1 MEVEARD
8 SVLARAPDVAAAEVP
23 VAARTGAEAAAK
35 FAEQLREDQ
44 LVELGTP
51 ANAGMSQ
58 RLELEELASEAET
71 TVQRI
76 ERLVRIGAIIPN
88 GDGSFTRGDVIRA
101 RVVGAFEA
109 EGFSLD
115 QMEVAIRERAVALD
129 SLHLFY
135 PDPSPRTGRT
145 FGEFSA
151 EIGERGQLVANVLSS
166 MGLSAP
172 SPDAPTRIMEEE
184 LVKAL
189 VEGWSGVDPE
199 FTLRAARIFGDAARR
214 AAEGWVALFGEAIS
228 GPIES
233 SFTTLDDVVE
243 RLLKPAASLS
253 ELSPRLL
260 AWLLERHMERGMNDL
275 NISRIERRL
284 QQRGLMPM
292 PLDHPPA
299 VAFVDVSGYT
309 RLTVDRGDDFSARTS
324 VRLGELAEMVMRRHD
339 GRVIKLLGDGVLL
352 LFDSPC
358 TAIEA
363 VAELTRLMVRAG
375 LPAAHA
381 GIHAGPVVERDGD
394 VFGST
399 VNVASRIANHAPAGT
414 ILVSEPVVETCA
426 QHRDRFE
433 PLGAVTIRG
442 LVEPMQLCRLRP
454 LAVSDGS

>member
-1 MEVEARD
+1 
-8 SVLARAPDVAAAEVP
+8 VLASASEVP
-23 VAARTGAEAAAK
+23 ATDVPDAARTGAAAAAK
-35 FAEQLREDQ
+35 FAEQLRDEQ

-51 ANAGMSQ
+51 ANAGMYQ
-58 RLELEELASEAET
+58 PLELEELASEAET
-71 TVQRI
+71 TVERI
-76 ERLVRIGAIIPN
+76 ERLVAIGAIVPN
-88 GDGSFTRGDVIRA
+88 ADGSFTRGDVIRA

-145 FGEFSA
+145 FGEFISGV
-151 EIGERGQLVANVLSS
+151 GERGELVSSVLSS

-172 SPDAPTRIMEEE
+172 AADAPTRIMEEE

-189 VEGWSGVDPE
+189 IDGWSGVDPE

-228 GPIES
+228 EPIEA

-260 AWLLERHMERGMNDL
+260 GWLLERHLERGMNDL

-292 PLDHPPA
+292 PPEHPPA

-324 VRLGELAEMVMRRHD
+324 IRLAELADMVMRRHG
-339 GRVIKLLGDGVLL
+339 GRVVKLLGDGVLL

-358 TAIEA
+358 VAVDA

-381 GIHAGPVVERDGD
+381 GIHAGPIVERDGD

-399 VNVASRIANHAPAGT
+399 VNIASRIANHAPAGT
-414 ILVSEPVVETCA
+414 ILVSEPVVEACD
-426 QHRDRFE
+426 QHRKRFE

-442 LVEPMQLCRLRP
+442 LVDPMQLCRLRP
-454 LAVSDGS
+454 LVVSDGS